1 MKRKYLFFSLLL
13 AGSCLYAQEWPAV
26 RPEARPATRWWWLGS
41 AVDATNLTYNLE
53 EYAKAGLG
61 GVEITPIYGV
71 QGNDKNNLPFLSPQ
85 WMNMLQHTEAEGKRI
100 GIEVDMNTGTGWP
113 FGGPHVSMTDA
124 ATKAI
129 FQSYQVEGGKEI
141 TLDLKVEEEKQRPVA
156 TLSRVMAYNADNK
169 QCLNLTSKA
178 KNGQLQW
185 KAPAGHWNIIT
196 LYIGKTFQKVKRAAP
211 GGEGYVMNHLD
222 KGAVKRYFANFDKA
236 FKENK
241 TNFPHTFFNDS
252 YEVYGADWTPDFL
265 EQFARRRG
273 YKLEEHFP
281 EFIAQ
286 DRNET
291 TARIVSDY
299 RETISDLLIENFST
313 QWTNWAHGHGSIT
326 RNQAHGSPANLI
338 DTYASVDI
346 PECEGFG
353 LSQFHIKGL
362 RQDSLT
368 RKNDSDLSMLKYAS
382 SAAHIAGK
390 PYTSSETFT
399 WLTEH
404 FRTSLSQCKPD
415 MDLMFVSGVNHMFFH
430 GTPYSPKEAKWP
442 GWKFYASID
451 MSPTNNIWQDAPA
464 FFEYITRCQSFLQM
478 GKPDNDFLVYL
489 PVYDMWQ
496 EQPGRLLLFSIHDM
510 AKRAPKFI
518 ETVHT
523 ISNCGYDMDYISDN
537 FVKSTRCVNGKL
549 LTKGGTSYK
558 AIIIPAVK
566 LMPSEVLGHLLK
578 LAQAGATIIFT
589 ENYPQDVPGYGK
601 LEARRKGFAQLQKQ
615 LPEVSSF
622 NETVATLYQK
632 GIIITGNNYQ
642 SALEKSGVVPEEMKT
657 RYGLQCIRRSHADG
671 HHYFISSLQEKGVND
686 WITLA
691 VPAESVMLFNPMTG
705 EKGKAQTRKQEGKTQ
720 VHLQLHSGES
730 VILQTFNHALTD
742 VAEWKYVQEQPVS
755 LSLDHGWK
763 LHFAKSTPQIEGS
776 FDIDTPSS
784 WTEIAHPNAPITM
797 ATGVYTN
804 IITVPHIPADDWIL
818 DLGDVRESARVR
830 INGQDAGTAWAVPY
844 QLKVGKWLKPG
855 DNKIEIEVTNLPANR
870 IADMDRRG
878 EKWRI
883 FNEINVVNLQY
894 KPVPYTD
901 WQPLPS
907 GLNGSVRLIPVT
919 YK

>member
-1 MKRKYLFFSLLL
+1 
-13 AGSCLYAQEWPAV
+13 
-26 RPEARPATRWWWLGS
+26 
-41 AVDATNLTYNLE
+41 
-53 EYAKAGLG
+53 
-61 GVEITPIYGV
+61 
-71 QGNDKNNLPFLSPQ
+71 
-85 WMNMLQHTEAEGKRI
+85 
-100 GIEVDMNTGTGWP
+100 
-113 FGGPHVSMTDA
+113 
-124 ATKAI
+124 
-129 FQSYQVEGGKEI
+129 
-141 TLDLKVEEEKQRPVA
+141 
-156 TLSRVMAYNADNK
+156 
-169 QCLNLTSKA
+169 
-178 KNGQLQW
+178 
-185 KAPAGHWNIIT
+185 
-196 LYIGKTFQKVKRAAP
+196 
-211 GGEGYVMNHLD
+211 
-222 KGAVKRYFANFDKA
+222 
-236 FKENK
+236 
-241 TNFPHTFFNDS
+241 
-252 YEVYGADWTPDFL
+252 
-265 EQFARRRG
+265 
-273 YKLEEHFP
+273 
-281 EFIAQ
+281 
-286 DRNET
+286 
-291 TARIVSDY
+291 
-299 RETISDLLIENFST
+299 
-313 QWTNWAHGHGSIT
+313 
-326 RNQAHGSPANLI
+326 
-338 DTYASVDI
+338 
-346 PECEGFG
+346 
-353 LSQFHIKGL
+353 
-362 RQDSLT
+362 
-368 RKNDSDLSMLKYAS
+368 
-382 SAAHIAGK
+382 
-390 PYTSSETFT
+390 
-399 WLTEH
+399 
-404 FRTSLSQCKPD
+404 
-415 MDLMFVSGVNHMFFH
+415 
-430 GTPYSPKEAKWP
+430 
-442 GWKFYASID
+442 
-451 MSPTNNIWQDAPA
+451 
-464 FFEYITRCQSFLQM
+464 
-478 GKPDNDFLVYL
+478 
-489 PVYDMWQ
+489 
-496 EQPGRLLLFSIHDM
+496 M

-615 LPEVSSF
+615 LPEIASF
-622 NETVATLYQK
+622 DETVATPYQK

-763 LHFAKSTPQIEGS
+763 LHFTKSTPRIEGT

-797 ATGVYTN
+797 AAGVYTN

>member
-1 MKRKYLFFSLLL
+1 
-13 AGSCLYAQEWPAV
+13 
-26 RPEARPATRWWWLGS
+26 
-41 AVDATNLTYNLE
+41 
-53 EYAKAGLG
+53 
-61 GVEITPIYGV
+61 
-71 QGNDKNNLPFLSPQ
+71 
-85 WMNMLQHTEAEGKRI
+85 
-100 GIEVDMNTGTGWP
+100 
-113 FGGPHVSMTDA
+113 
-124 ATKAI
+124 
-129 FQSYQVEGGKEI
+129 
-141 TLDLKVEEEKQRPVA
+141 
-156 TLSRVMAYNADNK
+156 
-169 QCLNLTSKA
+169 
-178 KNGQLQW
+178 
-185 KAPAGHWNIIT
+185 
-196 LYIGKTFQKVKRAAP
+196 
-211 GGEGYVMNHLD
+211 
-222 KGAVKRYFANFDKA
+222 
-236 FKENK
+236 
-241 TNFPHTFFNDS
+241 
-252 YEVYGADWTPDFL
+252 
-265 EQFARRRG
+265 
-273 YKLEEHFP
+273 
-281 EFIAQ
+281 
-286 DRNET
+286 
-291 TARIVSDY
+291 
-299 RETISDLLIENFST
+299 
-313 QWTNWAHGHGSIT
+313 
-326 RNQAHGSPANLI
+326 
-338 DTYASVDI
+338 
-346 PECEGFG
+346 
-353 LSQFHIKGL
+353 
-362 RQDSLT
+362 
-368 RKNDSDLSMLKYAS
+368 
-382 SAAHIAGK
+382 
-390 PYTSSETFT
+390 
-399 WLTEH
+399 
-404 FRTSLSQCKPD
+404 
-415 MDLMFVSGVNHMFFH
+415 
-430 GTPYSPKEAKWP
+430 
-442 GWKFYASID
+442 
-451 MSPTNNIWQDAPA
+451 
-464 FFEYITRCQSFLQM
+464 
-478 GKPDNDFLVYL
+478 
-489 PVYDMWQ
+489 
-496 EQPGRLLLFSIHDM
+496 M

-523 ISNCGYDMDYISDN
+523 ISNCGYNMDYISDN

-615 LPEVSSF
+615 LPEIASF
-622 NETVATLYQK
+622 DETVATPYQK

-720 VHLQLHSGES
+720 VRLQLHSGES

-763 LHFAKSTPQIEGS
+763 LHFAKSTPQIEGT

-830 INGQDAGTAWAVPY
+830 INGQDAGTAWAVPF